1 MLLELC
7 DVVIGLLGQLTSR
20 LRKGEREVGCSD
32 DQCYRSVIDRLA
44 LNQKVER
51 GNGKSILVLYSLIL
65 EGKQKEDRRPYHPLT
80 QPLTHSLTSI
90 MSAIGTCL
98 LLAATGARTAQDGGR
113 RRGMGEGKM
122 ERRDG

>member
-80 QPLTHSLTSI
+80 HPLTHSLQ
-90 MSAIGTCL
+90 L
-98 LLAATGARTAQDGGR
+98 
-113 RRGMGEGKM
+113 
-122 ERRDG
+122 